1 MCGLD
6 VFAQGTALE
15 ILLEGHTRSQVL
27 KIICFLVPLRLKR
40 TKEAVQAQQWSKS
53 DPRSTPSCG
62 WLRLY
67 AENLLLC
74 RTCRTTR
81 ARSLTFTC
89 HARTGLSCF
98 TQGFDRL
105 RQAKISIRCLLGFW
119 CSLESGCLFLLDKYP
134 LLCDVAL
141 FSMLSQRGLTVWL
154 FGILQGSVCKGA
166 PLIFSWS
173 LSSYVGSVSKACF
186 GIDLF
191 GVFSGPWK
199 KELAHDLYWSVLKSH
214 LGPTGRFF
222 AGPFFSWE
230 VFFLGLILFFFLLLL
245 LVEVF
250 VAFAACCSQVL
261 LLLLFLPSALGFLCI
276 FIVDSWSLKSQYTAK
291 NNSTRMTNGSTNNC
305 PQGFSSPTFL
315 PNFRRALG
323 LGAVVQ
329 GVVQGEVAVAFKCF
343 KLFQDTWVA
352 KGIYVF
358 ADRLFASSMISYYC
372 RRGMLK

>member
-230 VFFLGLILFFFLLLL
+230 VFFLGLILFFFFCCFCWLRFLLLLL
-245 LVEVF
+245 LVALKFCCFCCFCLQLWDFYVF
-250 VAFAACCSQVL
+250 
-261 LLLLFLPSALGFLCI
+261 
-276 FIVDSWSLKSQYTAK
+276 LKSTHDLWSRSIQQK
-291 NNSTRMTNGSTNNC
+291 IIPQEWQMVQQIIVHRGLVLQLSC
-305 PQGFSSPTFL
+305 PIF
-315 PNFRRALG
+315 
-323 LGAVVQ
+323 
-329 GVVQGEVAVAFKCF
+329 GE
-343 KLFQDTWVA
+343 L
-352 KGIYVF
+352 
-358 ADRLFASSMISYYC
+358 
-372 RRGMLK
+372 

>member
-6 VFAQGTALE
+6 VFAQGTAFE

-141 FSMLSQRGLTVWL
+141 FSMLSQRGLTV
-154 FGILQGSVCKGA
+154 
-166 PLIFSWS
+166 
-173 LSSYVGSVSKACF
+173 
-186 GIDLF
+186 
-191 GVFSGPWK
+191 
-199 KELAHDLYWSVLKSH
+199 
-214 LGPTGRFF
+214 
-222 AGPFFSWE
+222 
-230 VFFLGLILFFFLLLL
+230 
-245 LVEVF
+245 
-250 VAFAACCSQVL
+250 
-261 LLLLFLPSALGFLCI
+261 
-276 FIVDSWSLKSQYTAK
+276 
-291 NNSTRMTNGSTNNC
+291 
-305 PQGFSSPTFL
+305 
-315 PNFRRALG
+315 
-323 LGAVVQ
+323 
-329 GVVQGEVAVAFKCF
+329 
-343 KLFQDTWVA
+343 
-352 KGIYVF
+352 
-358 ADRLFASSMISYYC
+358 
-372 RRGMLK
+372 